1 MKRVHYF
8 SGLILTIFIIL
19 HLFNHFCSVWG
30 ANKHLEVM
38 NALRPFYRNFF
49 AEIVL
54 LSVVS
59 IQIITGITLFRK
71 KLKSVGSGFEK
82 LQIWSGLYLSVFFVI
97 HLSAVFGGRFIFH
110 LDTNFYF
117 GVAGLNAFPYNI
129 FFIPYYGLAIIAF
142 FGHVAAIHHKKMKGK
157 VLGLTTKQQAK
168 AIILFGICL
177 MILIFYGLTNHFAG
191 VKIPD
196 EYNVLIGK

>member
-1 MKRVHYF
+1 
-8 SGLILTIFIIL
+8 
-19 HLFNHFCSVWG
+19 
-30 ANKHLEVM
+30 M

-54 LSVVS
+54 LSAVS
-59 IQIITGITLFRK
+59 IQIITGITFFRK
-71 KLKSVGSGFEK
+71 KLKRVGSGFEK

-97 HLSAVFGGRFIFH
+97 HLSAVFGGRFLFH

-117 GVAGLNAFPYNI
+117 GVAGLNTFPYNI

-157 VLGLTTKQQAK
+157 VLGLTPKQQAK